1 MRLRAVFQ
9 QEERHVVV
17 GVTAGVPVHGCHQ
30 LGQRLVAVGRQK
42 RRCDVVLREEVPVMV
57 TAFDQPV
64 GVEQEPVTGQPACG
78 ERGEVILQAKRRRPC
93 CPSATAARRR
103 GAAAAGDGRS

>member
-30 LGQRLVAVGRQK
+30 LVQRLVAVGREK
-42 RRCDVVLREEVPVMV
+42 RRCVVVLREEVPVMV
-57 TAFDQPV
+57 TAFDQCDH
-64 GVEQEPVTGQPACG
+64 Q
-78 ERGEVILQAKRRRPC
+78 L
-93 CPSATAARRR
+93 
-103 GAAAAGDGRS
+103 